1 MRIFQRG
8 ADPRRILSREDA
20 REKFLL
26 RATQVM
32 QEGLYVTPGG
42 ELKSDEVTIEKLRQR
57 LPAQHCVPIPGAI
70 LAEAGSSWLNRIQG
84 GELITAAEVS
94 GLYPKPVVEEYRED
108 RIPVD
113 DQYLSIFRVVP
124 SDSASEQYRK
134 NSFTVNF
141 EKTDEGEEPKLQTY
155 DAELST
161 LANETYEALVGYK
174 DTWLSDGALN
184 LIEEMTQAVREG
196 AADKRATYFYAK
208 IEALAATETAYA
220 SNWIVSLNGAI
231 ARLRRAKRL
240 APNQTPIVMAPVE
253 LAGDLLQAVKDSLV
267 TGVRGTRLTQIPD
280 LLFTSYML
288 STAKVKVLPPK
299 SALSPFVDQ
308 EREALNAANDAPGA
322 LRISKTGWRMRFAG
336 WCRDTSAM
344 EEITQ
349 P

>member
-8 ADPRRILSREDA
+8 ADARRIASREDA
-20 REKFLL
+20 RERFLL

-32 QEGLYVTPGG
+32 QDDLYVDVGG
-42 ELKSDEVTIEKLRQR
+42 ELKEGEVTMEKLTQR
-57 LPAQHCVPIPGAI
+57 LPKQHCAPIPGRV
-70 LAEAGSSWLNRIQG
+70 LAEAGASMLHRIQG
-84 GELITAAEVS
+84 GELITAAEIS

-108 RIPVD
+108 QIPVD
-113 DQYLSIFRVVP
+113 DQYLSVFRVVP
-124 SDSASEQYRK
+124 SDGASEQYRK
-134 NSFTVNF
+134 NAYGVNF
-141 EKTDEGEEPKLQTY
+141 TKTTEGEEPKLQTY

-161 LANETYEALVGYK
+161 LTNETYEALVGYK
-174 DTWLSDGALN
+174 DTWLLDGALN
-184 LIEEMTQAVREG
+184 LIEELTQAVREG
-196 AADKRATYFYAK
+196 AADTRATYFYAK

-220 SNWIVSLNGAI
+220 QNWIASLNGAI

-267 TGVRGTRLTQIPD
+267 TGQRGTRLTQIPD
-280 LLFTSYML
+280 LLFTTYML

-308 EREALNAANDAPGA
+308 EREALNATQEEKGA
-322 LRISKTGWRMRFAG
+322 LRISKVGWRMRFAG
-336 WCRDTSAM
+336 WCRDTTAM